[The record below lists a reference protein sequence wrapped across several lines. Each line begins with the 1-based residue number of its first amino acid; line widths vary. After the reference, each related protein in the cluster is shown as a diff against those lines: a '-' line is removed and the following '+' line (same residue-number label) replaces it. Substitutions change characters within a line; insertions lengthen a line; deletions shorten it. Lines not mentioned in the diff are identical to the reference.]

1 MISRELLSE
10 VIGTSER
17 DVRLS
22 NNTLICL
29 VGNGSEYRVN
39 IYELQ
44 NLCKEWAFSLG
55 YQLHSY
61 YNDMG
66 NVEYSDCKIWFRDNI
81 VWSMVDTDI
90 TSTEPEAVFKACQ
103 WILENKEN

>member
-1 MISRELLSE
+1 MISKELLSE
-10 VIGTSER
+10 VIGTSAR

-44 NLCKEWAFSLG
+44 NLCKEWAFSNKKEVTSGLMEATVF
-55 YQLHSY
+55 YQVFDTHY
-61 YNDMG
+61 EVWR
-66 NVEYSDCKIWFRDNI
+66 NVDKEFKAKS
-81 VWSMVDTDI
+81 
-90 TSTEPEAVFKACQ
+90 EPEAVFLACQ
-103 WILENKEN
+103 WILENKDN